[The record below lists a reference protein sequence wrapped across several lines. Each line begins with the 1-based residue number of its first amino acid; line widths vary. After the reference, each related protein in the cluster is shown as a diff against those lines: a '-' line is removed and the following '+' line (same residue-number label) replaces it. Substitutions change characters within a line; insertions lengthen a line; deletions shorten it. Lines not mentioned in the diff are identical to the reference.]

1 MKMMTSET
9 VPRAFPTAFWQQLET
24 ESYTLMTI
32 GLFII
37 GLRTYARIRKLG
49 FRNLQ
54 ADDYV
59 MLTAVIWYVMT
70 VVGLNGLAQSAG
82 TALAGPGEDV
92 SLLSDEVVAARAYGA
107 KITFMAEQGMLNVI
121 WTLKACMLI
130 MYGRLTLGARNHLF
144 VRALSVYTL
153 LGWIACQLTL
163 FLECRPFKAYWQI
176 KPSPNLN
183 CMVYWS
189 FAAVQCSFNISS
201 DIAMLF
207 IPLPMIVGVKVH
219 VRQKLIL
226 LILFSMGLFVIAA
239 AILTKVAFWKDI
251 YDINF
256 MYWYIREA
264 SVAVYVSNLPC
275 IWPLLREMIPG
286 LKSVFGGTT
295 SKTSKPSAFSKGAT
309 AMRSGYHG
317 TVKELD
323 DIEGNPRMD
332 TKGMAEPI
340 IKAQEKGRQSDE
352 HILLNGAGGIKAE
365 TTIEMSVM
373 DDLSDRQSH

>member
-1 MKMMTSET
+1 MRMMTSDT
-9 VPRAFPTAFWQQLET
+9 VPRAFPTAFWQGLEK
-24 ESYTLMTI
+24 ESYSLMAV
-32 GLFII
+32 GLFMI

-49 FRNLQ
+49 VRGLQ

-59 MLTAVIWYVMT
+59 MFTAVVWYVMT

-82 TALAGPGEDV
+82 TALAGPGEDT
-92 SLLSDEVVAARAYGA
+92 STLSKEVIEARQYGA

-144 VRALSVYTL
+144 VRALSTYTL
-153 LGWIACQLTL
+153 IGWIACQLTL
-163 FLECRPFKAYWQI
+163 FLECRPFTTYWQI
-176 KPSPNLN
+176 NPPPNLN

-189 FAAVQCSFNISS
+189 FAAVQCTFNISS
-201 DIAMLF
+201 DVFMLF
-207 IPLPMIVGVKVH
+207 IPLPMVLGVKVPI
-219 VRQKLIL
+219 RQKLIL

-264 SVAVYVSNLPC
+264 SVAVYVANIPC
-275 IWPLLREMIPG
+275 IWPLIREIVPG

-295 SKTSKPSAFSKGAT
+295 SKTSKPTTGFSKTAT
-309 AMRSGYHG
+309 FMRSGRHG
-317 TVKELD
+317 TVRELD

-332 TKGMAEPI
+332 SKGMAEPVI
-340 IKAQEKGRQSDE
+340 LAQEKTRHSDE
-352 HILLNGAGGIKAE
+352 HNLLSGGIKAE

-373 DDLSDRQSH
+373 DDTSDKQSK